1 MKKTVSFETRGVKT
15 TGATKTKEQRNKA
28 IMTPVV
34 PSTPTNV
41 LSSKAYDKK
50 QKYDLVMNTRQYV
63 GGKQFCYIPMEL
75 LEIDNSYQ
83 REYAIDKAKI
93 ARLANE
99 FDINMYDPIQVAP
112 HPETHS
118 FAIIN
123 GVHRFLACLILCTTG
138 MEASIVTGLSADP
151 EERRIQEATIFV
163 TQSDLVDNLSI
174 TQKHKAN
181 ILRKI
186 PKYLVLEEC
195 IQGRRLIIDKK
206 WYTRMSVEEQDKYAD
221 YRVLSGYGAALNIAG
236 LINGKQ
242 ILNKTLDIIAYS
254 NWHDAPKAYSAIM
267 IHAVSSVL
275 RIHSCEDKIVRTL
288 VEYFK
293 PMEPAEFIAR
303 AYEKYPARTEKERL
317 VLLLEDEI
325 CARLNIDR
333 IYFGGSLVGILSG
346 NNKEKIA

>member
-1 MKKTVSFETRGVKT
+1 MKKTVEFTTRG
-15 TGATKTKEQRNKA
+15 TKGTKNNASRNAA
-28 IMTPVV
+28 ITAPVTV
-34 PSTPTNV
+34 PTNV
-41 LSSKAYDKK
+41 MSSKAYEKK

-75 LEIDNSYQ
+75 LEVDNSYQ
-83 REYAIDKAKI
+83 REYAIDEAKVTK
-93 ARLANE
+93 LASE

-123 GVHRFLACLILCTTG
+123 GVHRYLACKILCTTG

-195 IQGRRLIIDKK
+195 IKNRNIIIDRK
-206 WYTRMSVEEQDKYAD
+206 WFSRISKEEQDKYAD
-221 YRVLSGYGAALNIAG
+221 HRVLSGYGAALNIAG
-236 LINGKQ
+236 LVNGKQ
-242 ILNKTLDIIAYS
+242 ILNTIFDIIS
-254 NWHDAPKAYSAIM
+254 ITKWHDAPKGYSALILNTLSCM
-267 IHAVSSVL
+267 L
-275 RIHSCEDKIVRTL
+275 RFHGCEDAVVKAIID
-288 VEYFK
+288 YFM
-293 PMEPAEFIAR
+293 PMEPAEFYAR
-303 AYEKYPARTEKERL
+303 AYEKYPARADRERL
-317 VLLLEDEI
+317 ALLLEDEV
-325 CARLNIDR
+325 CSRLNIDR
-333 IYFGGSLVGILSG
+333 VYSGESMVSLLSG